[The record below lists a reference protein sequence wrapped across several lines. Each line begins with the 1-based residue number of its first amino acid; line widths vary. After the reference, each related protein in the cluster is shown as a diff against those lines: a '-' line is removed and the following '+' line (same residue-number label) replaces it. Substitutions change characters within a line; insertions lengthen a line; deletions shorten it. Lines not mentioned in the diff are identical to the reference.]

1 MNIKTCPRYDNNN
14 IPFNAS
20 RIMYMSSRGN
30 TIHILHGCKLVGSIN
45 NIIPYK
51 IYAKSSSDLRKEDN
65 KIYFIVADFNDIF
78 YTGIKGTWSDD
89 IIKNLILDA
98 TEINKSA
105 IEVDDA
111 RTILEMLLL

>member
-14 IPFNAS
+14 VPFKAS

-30 TIHILHGCKLVGSIN
+30 TIQILHGCKIVEWNN

-51 IYAKSSSDLRKEDN
+51 IYAKSSNELRKENN
-65 KIYFIVADFNDIF
+65 KIYFIVADFNDFF
-78 YTGIKGTWSDD
+78 YIEIKGTWSDD
-89 IIKNLILDA
+89 IIKNLVLDA
-98 TEINKSA
+98 TEINKST